1 MGQSMEYTVE
11 SAVSRLLSSFRAYYN
26 ITEMDGIQ
34 SGDVA
39 DETKGEI
46 PVRAICEYYEKSQR
60 FVVSQKAELWSEH
73 SEEFLFLFQMERL
86 TPELFEICKNY
97 AYDEGMKMAHIGP
110 GHMYTYITPIF
121 VCESCDEAAKKALKK
136 CRIFKSFR
144 FSFHGW
150 MDLHAAVLEVKNNQ
164 ISSNAGGRSVEKV
177 MKSVLFNSKKKR
189 RWFLK

>member
-34 SGDVA
+34 SGDA
-39 DETKGEI
+39 DGGARGEI

-86 TPELFEICKNY
+86 TPELFEVCKDY

-121 VCESCDEAAKKALKK
+121 VCESCDETAKKALKK

-150 MDLHAAVLEVKNNQ
+150 MDLHVAVLEVKNNQ